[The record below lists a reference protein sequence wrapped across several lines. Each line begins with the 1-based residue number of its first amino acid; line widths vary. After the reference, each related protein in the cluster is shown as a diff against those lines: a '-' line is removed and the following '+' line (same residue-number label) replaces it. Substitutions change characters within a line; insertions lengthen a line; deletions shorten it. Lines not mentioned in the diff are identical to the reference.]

1 MVLLHYAVAKMIF
14 IPIIFFFWMES
25 VFDSE
30 LIILLQTIWAEF
42 LVNQSKINL
51 YNEGEARGLKWL

>member
-1 MVLLHYAVAKMIF
+1 
-14 IPIIFFFWMES
+14 MES

-30 LIILLQTIWAEF
+30 LTILLQTIWVEF